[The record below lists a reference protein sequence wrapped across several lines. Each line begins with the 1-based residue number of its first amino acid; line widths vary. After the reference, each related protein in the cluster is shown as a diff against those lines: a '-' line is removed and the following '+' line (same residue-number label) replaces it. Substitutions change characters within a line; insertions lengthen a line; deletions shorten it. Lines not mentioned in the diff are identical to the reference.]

1 MAAKLLVENRSEF
14 IIIHIFLFF
23 IIFVFNTFVFNNV
36 FKAQIRLLTTLHSN
50 GWLSL
55 RIWLN
60 VMMLMNL

>member
-23 IIFVFNTFVFNNV
+23 IIFIFNTFVFNNV

-50 GWLSL
+50 G
-55 RIWLN
+55 
-60 VMMLMNL
+60 